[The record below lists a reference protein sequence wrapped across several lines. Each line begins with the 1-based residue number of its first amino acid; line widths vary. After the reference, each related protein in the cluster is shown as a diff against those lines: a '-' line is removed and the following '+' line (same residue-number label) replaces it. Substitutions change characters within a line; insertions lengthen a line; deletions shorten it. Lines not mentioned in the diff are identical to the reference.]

1 MLLLSSSDAAGLT
14 EVPGALSKPAIP
26 WPDVYLLAYPSTAQD
41 LETVELGTGD
51 GGSFVNCA

>member
-14 EVPGALSKPAIP
+14 VVPGALSKPAIS

-41 LETVELGTGD
+41 LETVE
-51 GGSFVNCA
+51 